1 MMSLAVKIEFMET
14 KTIYGLWKK
23 TNDKTIRKDI
33 NYLSTKYH
41 EIVSISKG
49 KVLPYFVLSKNY
61 DEISKNCEM
70 LIGGDIVHDN
80 LESFILPAGDYAII
94 TIKPKMGFLW
104 GASVGEAKRYFY
116 TKWLL
121 ENPYEALNMEY
132 EYHTEKAIGKHP
144 TIDIIFAIRKK
155 I

>member
-80 LESFILPAGDYAII
+80 LESFTLPAGDYAII
-94 TIKPKMGFLW
+94 TIKPKMFF
-104 GASVGEAKRYFY
+104 VGSFCR
-116 TKWLL
+116 
-121 ENPYEALNMEY
+121 
-132 EYHTEKAIGKHP
+132 
-144 TIDIIFAIRKK
+144 
-155 I
+155 

>member
-121 ENPYEALNMEY
+121 ENPYEALNM
-132 EYHTEKAIGKHP
+132 
-144 TIDIIFAIRKK
+144 
-155 I
+155 